1 MLAIEGK
8 VGLLIALI
16 YFKTYLIDE
25 FPAKKDH
32 CIYFEANVCEIL
44 RVLFFDDGKFRV
56 VSS

>member
-44 RVLFFDDGKFRV
+44 RVLFFDDG
-56 VSS
+56 